1 MKKVLVY
8 GMTENPGG
16 IESYLM
22 NYYKRISPD
31 RIHFDFVTCDKK
43 IAYEKEIKS
52 HGGKIFFIPERR
64 ENLLKHMK
72 GLRKIAENGYDAV
85 YFNLLSASEFF
96 SVIAVKGLRKVEI
109 IVHSHNNYV
118 KTIKRHLVLRQFLNL
133 VVDKRLACSEEAAR
147 FMFGRYGRDTI
158 VIKNAIEVDRYLYNP
173 VIRGKIRD
181 ENNIGGS
188 FLVGHV
194 GRLCYQKNTL
204 FLLDIFNEVYKKYP
218 DSKLVIIGEGE
229 DHQKIQERIIEL
241 SLQECVI
248 MTGAIANV
256 NEWMQAMDVFLLPS
270 RFEGLPVVA
279 IEAQAAGLPCICS
292 DKFSKASAITKN
304 VEFLSLELSKEEW
317 ANCILDHKNDSR
329 ENTYQE
335 LTESGYNIENEVETF
350 YDVFCK

>member
-1 MKKVLVY
+1 MKRILVF
-8 GMTENPGG
+8 GMTDNPGG

-22 NYYKRISPD
+22 NYYKRISVN
-31 RIHFDFVTCDKK
+31 RIHFDFVTCDKE
-43 IAYEKEIKS
+43 IAYANEIKRR
-52 HGGKIFFIPERR
+52 GGKIFFIPGRR
-64 ENLLKHMK
+64 ENLSEHMK
-72 GLRKIAENGYDAV
+72 RLRELAGNGYDAV
-85 YFNLLSASEFF
+85 YFNVLSASEFF
-96 SVIAVKGLRKVEI
+96 SVIAVKGIRGVEI

-118 KTIKRHLVLRQFLNL
+118 KAMVRHLVLRQFLNM
-133 VVDKRLACSEEAAR
+133 VTDQRLACSEEAAR
-147 FMFGRYGRDTI
+147 FMFGRYWRDAI
-158 VIKNAIEVDRYLYNP
+158 IIRNAIEVSRYLYNP

-181 ENNIGGS
+181 ENNIGNS

-204 FLLDIFNEVYKKYP
+204 FLLDIFDEVHRQYP

-241 SLQECVI
+241 SLQEYVI

-317 ANCILDHKNDSR
+317 ANCILNHKNDSR